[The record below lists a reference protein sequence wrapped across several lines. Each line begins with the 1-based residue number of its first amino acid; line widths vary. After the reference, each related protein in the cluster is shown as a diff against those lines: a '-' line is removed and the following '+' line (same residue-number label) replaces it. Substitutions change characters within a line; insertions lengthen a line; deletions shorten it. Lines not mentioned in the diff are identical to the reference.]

1 MRRSAVGQEHIQ
13 EQGAELALDP
23 RFPEA
28 NGVTPQEIAPAALYR
43 VVDELAAQ
51 RFNGYLQL
59 GGMNALVETGGVILL
74 RDGALLA
81 ARTTVADGARA
92 LTQLLTPRDTAP
104 LLYAAHTLNGDTAL
118 ALAATFHAPQLT
130 QPMGN
135 DSGEVAILLRELTGV
150 QHSGVIHIGARGARP
165 HTPLW
170 ARILLHK
177 GKILGVYGAQDRY
190 PKASLAEVT
199 TVLAASNPQ
208 LALFTLPSTL
218 IPLSLPP
225 RAAAPPT
232 DRAAASAGATPA
244 RDELLETD
252 LVWFMSRFE
261 RAFGRLKERREPQ
274 ADLLRA
280 FGELANELAG
290 FVAGIQGAENDQ
302 LATRAVVE
310 AELQRA
316 RMGGNALPDLKLGK
330 AGLDAIAVSRGYR
343 GVPASQRGRGGLLQ
357 ACQQRHADADRATA
371 GTADRGIPRSGRC
384 GAVARGGGNPPARDT
399 RRPGAVGVASRS
411 RDGGAADPGR

>member
-81 ARTTVADGARA
+81 ARTTVADGAHA
-92 LTQLLTPRDTAP
+92 LTQLLTPQDTAP

-135 DSGEVAILLRELTGV
+135 DSGEVAMLLRELTGV

-165 HTPLW
+165 HTSLW

-199 TVLAASNPQ
+199 TVLAATSPQ
-208 LALFTLPSTL
+208 LSLYALPQTLT
-218 IPLSLPP
+218 PLPLPP
-225 RAAAPPT
+225 RAVIALPAT
-232 DRAAASAGATPA
+232 MEIATNAGATA
-244 RDELLETD
+244 VRDELLETD

-280 FGELANELAG
+280 FGELTNELAG

-330 AGLDAIAVSRGYR
+330 TGLDAVAVSRGY
-343 GVPASQRGRGGLLQ
+343 GGFQR
-357 ACQQRHADADRATA
+357 
-371 GTADRGIPRSGRC
+371 RSGA
-384 GAVARGGGNPPARDT
+384 GAAYFRRASNDMLTLIGRLLERMIAAFHDPVAAGL
-399 RRPGAVGVASRS
+399 SREAGETLLREI
-411 RDGGAADPGR
+411 RDGLGRLT

>member
-1 MRRSAVGQEHIQ
+1 MSMMMRRSAVGQEHIQ

-135 DSGEVAILLRELTGV
+135 DSGEVAMLLRELTGV

-218 IPLSLPP
+218 IPLSLPT

-232 DRAAASAGATPA
+232 DRAAAGAGATPA

-310 AELQRA
+310 VELQRA

-330 AGLDAIAVSRGYR
+330 AGLDAVAVSRGY
-343 GVPASQRGRGGLLQ
+343 GGFQR
-357 ACQQRHADADRATA
+357 
-371 GTADRGIPRSGRC
+371 RSGAGMAYFKRASNDMLTLI
-384 GAVARGGGNPPARDT
+384 GRLLERLIAAFHDPVAAGL
-399 RRPGAVGVASRS
+399 SREAGETLLREI
-411 RDGGAADPGR
+411 RDGLERLA